1 MENFQLGSGLQNL
14 VATDLVECVRVR
26 VPECVRV
33 RFNLLNTCK
42 AILEEF

>member
-26 VPECVRV
+26 V
-33 RFNLLNTCK
+33 RFNLLNTGK